1 MAKRNEILKNN
12 LNGLKPKE
20 NLVAAN
26 AIPNPDTTNLQGY
39 AAYSLD
45 DKLKLL
51 SILNTSKVEE
61 QYYRSAGESLNY
73 LKGLISNIAKEDPYF
88 VAQAIVYSRCKG
100 EGMRTINHVAAV
112 LLAPYIKGL
121 PWAKR
126 FYSLWNKKEQKGG
139 IVFRADDIS
148 EILKIFKILNPVLAT
163 NPMKKGFASAIE
175 NLDSYSLLKYK
186 KDLIDVINIVHPS
199 SQKSK
204 AVVKVG
210 DNQFKTIDA
219 IMQGFSVSADTW
231 EVAQS
236 EAGQIVAQAVKEGKI
251 SQEES
256 KQILQEA
263 KADNWQGLLESNKL
277 GILAALRNLRNII
290 TSNVLNNTTTLDIL
304 CNLLK
309 DPKKILEGKIMPHQ
323 LDLAD
328 TILEAT
334 FTNPNNAIRRIRMS
348 LNEGYSLAIP
358 NLKDIL
364 SGNNLVIIDMSGS
377 MSTVIKGSNDSY
389 NYKSSCLQKASLIGM
404 TIAKATNADVIRF
417 GGHAEY
423 VNYDPNAPIF
433 NLSRSYLKEMG
444 YTNLAS
450 AWKLAKESGRK
461 YDRVFILSDHEC
473 NIGANSTAYRRY
485 IEDIGNP
492 YVYSID
498 LAAYG
503 TTSLVGDKVRY
514 YYGYGYSMFDDITK
528 SEFNPNYHID
538 KVLKITI

>member
-26 AIPNPDTTNLQGY
+26 AIPNPDTKNLQGY
-39 AAYSLD
+39 EAYSLD

-51 SILNTSKVEE
+51 SILNTSKVED

-73 LKGLISNIAKEDPYF
+73 LKGIISNIAKEDPYF

-139 IVFRADDIS
+139 IIFRADDIS
-148 EILKIFKILNPVLAT
+148 EILKIFKILNPVLAS

-204 AVVKVG
+204 ATVKVG
-210 DNQFKTIDA
+210 DNEFKTIDA
-219 IMQGFSVSADTW
+219 IMQGLSVSADTW

-256 KQILQEA
+256 KKILQEA

-277 GILAALRNLRNII
+277 GILAALRNLRNIV
-290 TSNVLNNTTTLDIL
+290 TSDVLNNTTTLDIL

-334 FTNPNNAIRRIRMS
+334 FINPNTAIRKIRMS

-377 MSTVIKGSNDSY
+377 MDATIWDPNKSIQ
-389 NYKSSCLQKASLIGM
+389 YKSSCLQKASLIGM

-423 VNYDPNAPIF
+423 INYDPNAPIF
-433 NLSRSYLKEMG
+433 NLSRAHLKEMG
-444 YTNLAS
+444 CTNLAS
-450 AWKLAKESGRK
+450 AWKLAKDSNRK
-461 YDRVFILSDHEC
+461 YDRVFILSDNEC
-473 NIGANSTAYRRY
+473 NRGSNATAYKEY
-485 IEDIGNP
+485 VEHIGNP

-498 LAAYG
+498 LASYG
-503 TTSLVGDKVRY
+503 TTSLAGDKVRY
-514 YYGYGYSMFDDITK
+514 YYGYGYSMFDDIAK

-538 KVLKITI
+538 KVLQITI

>member
-20 NLVAAN
+20 NLVATN
-26 AIPNPDTTNLQGY
+26 AIPNPNTKNLQGY

-139 IVFRADDIS
+139 IIFRADDIS

-377 MSTVIKGSNDSY
+377 MNSAIRDPNGSIQ
-389 NYKSSCLQKASLIGM
+389 YKSSCLEKASLIGM

-433 NLSRSYLKEMG
+433 NLSRSHLKEMG
-444 YTNLAS
+444 CTNLAY
-450 AWKLAKESGRK
+450 AWKLAKDSNRK
-461 YDRVFILSDHEC
+461 YDRVFILSDNEC
-473 NIGANSTAYRRY
+473 NRGSNATAYKKY
-485 IEDIGNP
+485 VEHIGNP

-498 LAAYG
+498 LASYG
-503 TTSLVGDKVRY
+503 TTSLAGDKVRY
-514 YYGYGYSMFDDITK
+514 YYGYGYSMFDDIAK

-538 KVLKITI
+538 KVLQITI

>member
-26 AIPNPDTTNLQGY
+26 AIPNPDTKNLQGY
-39 AAYSLD
+39 EAYSLD

-51 SILNTSKVEE
+51 SILNTSKVED

-73 LKGLISNIAKEDPYF
+73 LKGIISNIAKEDPYF

-148 EILKIFKILNPVLAT
+148 EILKIFKILNPVLAS

-219 IMQGFSVSADTW
+219 IMQGLSVSADTW

-290 TSNVLNNTTTLDIL
+290 TSNVLTNTTTLDIL

-334 FTNPNNAIRRIRMS
+334 FINPNNAIRRIRMS

-358 NLKDIL
+358 NLKEIL

-377 MSTVIKGSNDSY
+377 MSTTIWDPNKSIR
-389 NYKSSCLQKASLIGM
+389 YKSSCLEKASLIGM

-417 GGHAEY
+417 GSHAEY
-423 VNYDPNAPIF
+423 INYDPNAPIF
-433 NLSRSYLKEMG
+433 NLSRSHLKEMG
-444 YTNLAS
+444 STNLAS
-450 AWKLAKESGRK
+450 AWRLAEESGRK
-461 YDRVFILSDHEC
+461 YDRVFILSDNEC
-473 NIGANSTAYRRY
+473 NRSSNAAAYKEY
-485 IEDIGNP
+485 VEHIGNP

-503 TTSLVGDKVRY
+503 TTSLAGDKVRY

>member
-26 AIPNPDTTNLQGY
+26 AIPNPDTKNLQGY
-39 AAYSLD
+39 EAYSLD

-73 LKGLISNIAKEDPYF
+73 LKGIINNIAKEDPYF

-148 EILKIFKILNPVLAT
+148 EILKIFKILNPVLAS

-210 DNQFKTIDA
+210 DNEFKTIDA
-219 IMQGFSVSADTW
+219 IMQGLSVSADTW

-309 DPKKILEGKIMPHQ
+309 DPKKILEGKIMPYQ

-328 TILEAT
+328 AILEAT
-334 FTNPNNAIRRIRMS
+334 FINPNNAIRRIRMS
-348 LNEGYSLAIP
+348 LNEGYSLALP
-358 NLKDIL
+358 NLKEIL

-377 MSTVIKGSNDSY
+377 MNITIGDSNKSIQ
-389 NYKSSCLQKASLIGM
+389 YKSSCLEKASLIGM

-417 GGHAEY
+417 GGYAEY

-433 NLSRSYLKEMG
+433 NLSRSHLKEMG
-444 YTNLAS
+444 CTNLAY
-450 AWKLAKESGRK
+450 AWRLAEESGRK
-461 YDRVFILSDHEC
+461 YDRVFILSDNEC
-473 NIGANSTAYRRY
+473 NRGSNATAYKKY
-485 IEDIGNP
+485 VEHIGNP

-498 LAAYG
+498 LASYG
-503 TTSLVGDKVRY
+503 TTSLAGDKVRY

>member
-26 AIPNPDTTNLQGY
+26 AIPNPDTKNLQGY
-39 AAYSLD
+39 EAYSLD

-73 LKGLISNIAKEDPYF
+73 LKGIINNIAKEDPYF

-139 IVFRADDIS
+139 IIFRADDIS
-148 EILKIFKILNPVLAT
+148 EILKIFKILNPVLAS

-210 DNQFKTIDA
+210 DNEFKTIDA
-219 IMQGFSVSADTW
+219 IMQGLSVSADTW

-236 EAGQIVAQAVKEGKI
+236 EAGQIVAEAVKEGKI
-251 SQEES
+251 SKEES
-256 KQILQEA
+256 KKILQEA
-263 KADNWQGLLESNKL
+263 KADNWKGLLESNKL

-290 TSNVLNNTTTLDIL
+290 TSDVLNNTTTLDIL

-334 FTNPNNAIRRIRMS
+334 FTNPNTAIRKIRMS
-348 LNEGYSLAIP
+348 LNEGYSLALP
-358 NLKDIL
+358 NLKEIL

-377 MSTVIKGSNDSY
+377 MNATILDSNKSIR
-389 NYKSSCLQKASLIGM
+389 YKSSCLEKASLIGM

-433 NLSRSYLKEMG
+433 NLSRSHLKEMG
-444 YTNLAS
+444 CTNLAF

-461 YDRVFILSDHEC
+461 YDRVFILSDNEC
-473 NIGANSTAYRRY
+473 NRGASSVAYKRY
-485 IEDIGNP
+485 VEDIGNP

-503 TTSLVGDKVRY
+503 TTSLAGDKVRY